1 VDQEKIIAKIK
12 QDFKGLSKNKN
23 IVAILLYGSWASGE
37 ATPRS
42 DIDLCIVAPKTE
54 PQAVLSTIW
63 RTVNVTARKYE
74 VYVFEEMPL
83 YLKME
88 VINSH
93 KVIYAQDEGELYEYF
108 YFFRKLWNDQ
118 KHRQEITKEEILGRG

>member
-1 VDQEKIIAKIK
+1 MDQKEIIAQIK
-12 QDFKGLSKNKN
+12 QDFKGLSRNKN
-23 IVAILLYGSWASGE
+23 IVAILLYGSWACGE

-54 PQAVLSTIW
+54 PQAVLSTVW

-88 VINSH
+88 VIDSH
-93 KVIYAQDEGELYEYF
+93 KVIYARDQGELYEYF